1 MLISWDRACQR
12 LTCLTRQ
19 GSRPQPVAFDYSSPP
34 TCRKTLLR
42 VNGLLQEAALVPM
55 DRLWIIFQSII
66 YGSVEVVLH
75 IFPFHA
81 AAWHASAKSI
91 DSLLNESSADT
102 KKSSTILWRD
112 STQSQLTVVAITV
125 QYIGDFPSLPSAE
138 QIHLPPRQP

>member
-1 MLISWDRACQR
+1 M
-12 LTCLTRQ
+12 
-19 GSRPQPVAFDYSSPP
+19 AFDYSSPP
-34 TCRKTLLR
+34 TCQKTLLR
-42 VNGLLQEAALVPM
+42 VNGLLQEAALVAM
-55 DRLWIIFQSII
+55 DRLWIIFQAII
-66 YGSVEVVLH
+66 YGSVEVILH

-91 DSLLNESSADT
+91 DSLLNDNSADT